1 MKITLIPERCIACGL
16 CQTYSDLFD
25 YHDNGIVRFYDD
37 PDQLEKEISPSQD
50 VLEAIKKLPNSRPDW
65 KPGILNQWR

>member
-1 MKITLIPERCIACGL
+1 MNMKITLIPERCIACGL

-37 PDQLEKEISPSQD
+37 PDQLEKEISPSRD
-50 VLEAIKKLPNSRPDW
+50 VLEAVKKCPTRALI
-65 KPGILNQWR
+65 GNQEA

>member
-1 MKITLIPERCIACGL
+1 MKITLIPDRCIACGL

-37 PDQLEKEISPSQD
+37 PNQLEKDVPSSEEL
-50 VLEAIKKLPNSRPDW
+50 LEAVKQCPTRALIKD
-65 KPGILNQWR
+65 

>member
-16 CQTYSDLFD
+16 CQTYSELFD

-37 PDQLEKEISPSQD
+37 PDELQRNITETSD
-50 VLEAIKKLPNSRPDW
+50 VLEAVRNCPTHALVK
-65 KPGILNQWR
+65 NQS

>member
-37 PDQLEKEISPSQD
+37 PNLLERDFPASEEL
-50 VLEAIKKLPNSRPDW
+50 VEAVKQCPTRALIKD
-65 KPGILNQWR
+65 

>member
-1 MKITLIPERCIACGL
+1 MNMKITLIPERCIACGL

-37 PDQLEKEISPSQD
+37 PDQLEKEISPIS
-50 VLEAIKKLPNSRPDW
+50 LYFFL
-65 KPGILNQWR
+65 

>member
-16 CQTYSDLFD
+16 CQTYSELFD

-37 PDQLEKEISPSQD
+37 PDQLEKKIPTSND
-50 VLEAIKKLPNSRPDW
+50 VLEAVKNCPTRALIKD
-65 KPGILNQWR
+65 

>member
-37 PDQLEKEISPSQD
+37 PDQLEKEICPNQD
-50 VLEAIKKLPNSRPDW
+50 ILEAVKNCPTHALIKDQS
-65 KPGILNQWR
+65 

>member
-1 MKITLIPERCIACGL
+1 MGFS
-16 CQTYSDLFD
+16 QTYSELFD

-50 VLEAIKKLPNSRPDW
+50 VLEAVKKLPNSRAHQRPFF
-65 KPGILNQWR
+65 NR